1 MKKKLNLNKLQNKE
15 IIVYFEMVSQ
25 LGLTVIGSMLFMFLI
40 FLFLDRKFA
49 FGGKLIPFGVILGV
63 FLGIFMAYRI
73 LKKKT

>member
-1 MKKKLNLNKLQNKE
+1 
-15 IIVYFEMVSQ
+15 V
-25 LGLTVIGSMLFMFLI
+25 FLI